1 MRGETKHD
9 QISVGS
15 VDAVPC
21 VCIVALLGPLRANE
35 VEDFVL
41 ALSRHKGVRK
51 HHSKAGPLWI
61 SVAPL
66 EDVRLQRH

>member
-1 MRGETKHD
+1 MRLMRGETKHD
-9 QISVGS
+9 QVSVCS

-21 VCIVALLGPLRANE
+21 VSVVALLGALGANK

-41 ALSRHKGVRK
+41 TLSRHKGVRK
-51 HHSKAGPLWI
+51 YHSKASPLWI

-66 EDVRLQRH
+66 EDVRL